1 MLKSGVA
8 HVLARKQLVP
18 CLFMYFILS
27 VVICSSHDFMNRTS
41 QRTFQKLLKL
51 NKKNKQQKKKI
62 IRIHHRI
69 EKVIGY
75 RVNIQRSVIF
85 L

>member
-1 MLKSGVA
+1 
-8 HVLARKQLVP
+8 
-18 CLFMYFILS
+18 MYFILS
-27 VVICSSHDFMNRTS
+27 VVIYSSHDFMSRTS
-41 QRTFQKLLKL
+41 QRTFQKLLEL
-51 NKKNKQQKKKI
+51 NKKQTNKQKTKI

-75 RVNIQRSVIF
+75 RVNIQRSVVF